1 MTTKLVRPVRR
12 EILIEGEPFTVVIS
26 PQGIR
31 LTKKRFRT
39 GRGVS
44 WKVIWEGLERAAR
57 EGAPDGG
64 RDGAGHATGQSSSGS
79 LA

>member
-1 MTTKLVRPVRR
+1 MTTKLLRPIRR
-12 EILIEGEPFTVVIS
+12 EIVIDGEPFTVVIS

-44 WKVIWEGLERAAR
+44 WKAIWENMERSA
-57 EGAPDGG
+57 
-64 RDGAGHATGQSSSGS
+64 RDGTGHATGQSSQAP
-79 LA
+79 LASKNRTP

>member
-26 PQGIR
+26 PLGIR